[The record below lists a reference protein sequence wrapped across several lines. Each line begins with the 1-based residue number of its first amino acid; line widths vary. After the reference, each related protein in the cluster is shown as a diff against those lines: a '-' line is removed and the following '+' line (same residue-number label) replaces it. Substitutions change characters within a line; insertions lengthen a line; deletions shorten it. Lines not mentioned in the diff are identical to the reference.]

1 MPQLLYPAAQQQSL
15 RSDNTMN
22 RFEGKVVL
30 VTGAAG
36 GIGSA
41 IATRFSAEGATV
53 IVTDVNLEAAQ
64 AVAQRLRSAGGQAQ
78 ALAADIAQGD
88 ACRQLVTK
96 VLGELG
102 RIDVLVNNAGI
113 NRRGNLL
120 ALSDDDWHS
129 SFAVN
134 VDAMFHLCRAVL
146 PAMIEAGA
154 GAIVNTASQ
163 WGLHPAPGHIAYN
176 VTKAAVASFTQNLA
190 RDYAPH
196 NIRVNAVCPGEIH
209 TPMLEAGV
217 LRSGRTIADLDRM
230 VPLGRIGKPEEV
242 AALVAFLA
250 SDEAAFMCGSLVEI
264 TGAQAVA

>member
-1 MPQLLYPAAQQQSL
+1 M
-15 RSDNTMN
+15 
-22 RFEGKVVL
+22 RFQNKSVI

-41 IATRFSAEGATV
+41 IAARFASEGATV
-53 IVTDVNLEAAQ
+53 IITDVNANGAEAA
-64 AVAQRLRSAGGQAQ
+64 AAAIRANGGLAR
-78 ALAADIAQGD
+78 AFAADIITAEGCQSIIADVMATEG
-88 ACRQLVTK
+88 K
-96 VLGELG
+96 
-102 RIDVLVNNAGI
+102 IDVLCNNAGI
-113 NRRGNLL
+113 NRRGPLL
-120 ALSDDDWHS
+120 SLTADDWRL

-134 VDAMFHLCRAVL
+134 VDAMFHTCQAAL
-146 PAMIEAGA
+146 PHMIAAGG

-163 WGLHPAPGHIAYN
+163 WGLYPAPNHIAYN

-190 RDYAPH
+190 RDYAPQK
-196 NIRVNAVCPGEIH
+196 IRVNAVCPGEIH

-217 LRSGRTIADLDRM
+217 TRSGRTIADLDKL
-230 VPLGRIGKPEEV
+230 VPYGRIGKPEEV

>member
-1 MPQLLYPAAQQQSL
+1 MK
-15 RSDNTMN
+15 
-22 RFEGKVVL
+22 RFENKVAV
-30 VTGAAG
+30 VTGGAG

-41 IATRFSAEGATV
+41 IAARLAAEGATV
-53 IVTDVNLEAAQ
+53 VVTDVNLQAA
-64 AVAQRLRSAGGQAQ
+64 ATVAQQIHDAGGTAQ
-78 ALAADIAQGD
+78 ALASDIANPA
-88 ACRQLVTK
+88 ACRQLIKQVVTQF
-96 VLGELG
+96 G
-102 RIDVLVNNAGI
+102 RIDVLINNAGI
-113 NRRGNLL
+113 NRRGDLL
-120 ALSDDDWHS
+120 ALSEDDWHT

-134 VDAMFHLCRAVL
+134 LDSMFYLCRAVL
-146 PAMIEAGA
+146 PIMIESGS

-196 NIRVNAVCPGEIH
+196 NIRVNGVCPGEIH

-217 LRSGRTIADLDRM
+217 LRSGRTIADLDKM
-230 VPLGRIGKPEEV
+230 VPFGRIGKPEEV

-250 SDEAAFMCGSLVEI
+250 SEEAAFICGSLVEI

>member
-1 MPQLLYPAAQQQSL
+1 M
-15 RSDNTMN
+15 
-22 RFEGKVVL
+22 RFQDKSVI

-41 IATRFSAEGATV
+41 IATRFASEGAVV
-53 IVTDVNLEAAQ
+53 IVTDVNAEGAEATA
-64 AVAQRLRSAGGQAQ
+64 AAIRDAGGRAR
-78 ALAADIAQGD
+78 AFAADI
-88 ACRQLVTK
+88 VTAEGCQSIIADVMATEGK
-96 VLGELG
+96 
-102 RIDVLVNNAGI
+102 IDVLCNNAGI
-113 NRRGNLL
+113 NRRGPLL
-120 ALSDDDWHS
+120 SLTADDWRL

-134 VDAMFHLCRAVL
+134 VDAMFHTCQAAL
-146 PAMIEAGA
+146 PHMIAAGG

-163 WGLHPAPGHIAYN
+163 WGLYPAPNHIAYN

-190 RDYAPH
+190 RDYAAQK
-196 NIRVNAVCPGEIH
+196 IRVNAVCPGEIH

-217 LRSGRTIADLDRM
+217 MRSGRTIADLDKM
-230 VPLGRIGKPEEV
+230 VPFGRIGKPEEV